1 MIKLRKA
8 VIVEGKYDK
17 IKLKNIID
25 APIITTDGFGVF
37 KNTEKRNLIKAL
49 AQNNGIVIITDSDDA
64 GILIRNYL
72 KGVCKDGEI
81 VNVYLPQLK
90 GKEKR
95 KAAPSKQGFLGVEGI
110 SEDIIIKALNKYG
123 VTSEKSDINTK
134 KVSKTDL
141 YTLGLSGKSDS
152 ANLRTE
158 FSKHLNIPTNIS
170 CNSFLEI
177 INAQYTYDEFF
188 KEVEQW
194 QSERGKN

>member
-158 FSKHLNIPTNIS
+158 FSKHLNIPTSIS